1 MRWQSLLIAVV
12 VSLAAQASFAA
23 ADRIQDIKNWVDYRA
38 PDGSFSISF
47 PAPPKKLISSQS
59 ESGLTIS
66 ITDISVGGFGLTI
79 REGLAVADANVVD
92 ALLDRMAG
100 PKGANKPEYVRAIS
114 LGAVPGRENLMF
126 VDKAWLYQRFYW
138 TGTRLY
144 NLMVITPTRD
154 DKDALTRHFFDSFR
168 LK

>member
-1 MRWQSLLIAVV
+1 
-12 VSLAAQASFAA
+12 
-23 ADRIQDIKNWVDYRA
+23 
-38 PDGSFSISF
+38 
-47 PAPPKKLISSQS
+47 
-59 ESGLTIS
+59 
-66 ITDISVGGFGLTI
+66 
-79 REGLAVADANVVD
+79 
-92 ALLDRMAG
+92 
-100 PKGANKPEYVRAIS
+100 VRAIS

-126 VDKAWLYQRFYW
+126 VDKAWVYQRFYW

>member
-12 VSLAAQASFAA
+12 VSLAVQASFAA
-23 ADRIQDIKNWVDYRA
+23 ADRVQNFKTWVDYRA
-38 PDGSFSISF
+38 PDGAFSISF
-47 PAPPKKLISSQS
+47 PAPPKKLTSSRS
-59 ESGLTIS
+59 EPGLTVS
-66 ITDISVGGFGLTI
+66 TTDISAGGFGLTI
-79 REGLAVADANVVD
+79 SEGLAVADPNVVG

-100 PKGANKPEYVRAIS
+100 PKGADTPVYVRAIS

-126 VDKAWLYQRFYW
+126 RDRAWVYQRFYW

-144 NLMVITPTRD
+144 NLTVTMPARD
-154 DKDALTRHFFDSFR
+154 DKDVSTRHFFESFR